1 MKSIVA
7 FFSSIPLALKQCVLS
22 MNVMFG
28 VRAFMG
34 STGRNADLLTNLHL
48 NYHTMGLNDA
58 LIAKSLK
65 LMADYTQI
73 TKVNSGL

>member
-1 MKSIVA
+1 
-7 FFSSIPLALKQCVLS
+7 
-22 MNVMFG
+22 
-28 VRAFMG
+28 MG